1 MAQLDKGLD
10 ARQQMIDALKAQL
23 SKSAALPKAKPAA
36 VFRQPA
42 ASPVAASG
50 YGAVG
55 AVAIAPSS
63 YFLQPRPQI
72 LQPPVRVPVVQPQMQ
87 LQHLQSVPQLQTFPT
102 GAPSPQMMMAAP

>member
-1 MAQLDKGLD
+1 MLQGSVPTTGPC
-10 ARQQMIDALKAQL
+10 L
-23 SKSAALPKAKPAA
+23 SLPCNSRAKKNCDFAE
-36 VFRQPA
+36 A

-102 GAPSPQMMMAAP
+102 GAPSPQMMMAAPGEI